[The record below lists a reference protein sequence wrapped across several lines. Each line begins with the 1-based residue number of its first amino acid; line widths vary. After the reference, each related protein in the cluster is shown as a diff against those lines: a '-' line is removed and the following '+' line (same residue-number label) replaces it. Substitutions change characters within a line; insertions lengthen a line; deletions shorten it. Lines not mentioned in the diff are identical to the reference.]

1 MGENEKFDSDFSNDK
16 IPISEEFWNYM
27 ENYWHNNRE
36 FPESTESSLSKKADL
51 VDGKVPSSQLPSYV
65 DDVLEFDSFGNLPNP
80 GEKGKIYLVTNDN
93 SQFRWSGSEYIQ
105 LNSDEFFMTTNTQQG
120 IYGTKEF
127 YTSGGSNNY
136 TSTTLRIA
144 GFTGNNA
151 IIGFNS
157 FGAGVGTVQFD
168 GGDYFFTSDD
178 ISGRAK
184 LIGGGFIK
192 DGYSDNSVLLAGGG
206 HKLLSDLE
214 TTHTHSYLLNDN
226 YYQYQDV
233 NNYLEE
239 GKMKFIPSVISTSP
253 NIFPTVHNAN
263 AIVSV
268 STWSDTAYGH
278 DLGFSGN
285 GNIYHRYKDTGGTYS
300 WHKVLTDF
308 NTDTTQFVTTN
319 TQQSISANKRF
330 LTQGGNGYLNN
341 SLSVYSNDGS
351 YPAMTFERSGDTPA
365 QMLFQNDTFY
375 FLNGANSDRFKIES
389 SGFIK
394 AGYNNEFILLAG
406 GDAKLISDFVA
417 SKIINGSYNAN
428 NLSTNSITYGYSV
441 ANAPTSASSHSFTT
455 LNLDTADQN
464 FKMQIGFD
472 GDTNEMFSR
481 TKSAGNWND
490 WVKYATTSQLSNY
503 VAKSGDTMTGG
514 LIVNSPDSIGSN
526 NLGALP
532 QNTKLFLANGNTLV
546 ANYGTVF
553 WTEGTGDGYIQ
564 QQRADGTAIAYRLN
578 LQPYGGQLFYGNNEV
593 ATVNQ
598 LFKNLLFVSDL
609 NLISESG
616 IYRQESPTSGFSYTT
631 TLNLN
636 SYDGRQQLTIERSG
650 GGMKF
655 RGTNTSSGNTNWSD
669 WKDVIHSSN
678 FSDYLNNS
686 SQLNSKVTNLEN
698 VIGIGFSSGN
708 ADLPPYFY
716 HPVNGYR
723 FLATQSW
730 VSSNYISTS
739 HISNTITV
747 TNIQQWNDI
756 YTYGIKV
763 NNVFSVNSG
772 QSLIIIDDYNGGDAG
787 LYDESYNKIVAG
799 KDNPEFLKYGS
810 TYGEWNG
817 INFNMA
823 SDLVSIGKPNSNAVD
838 KVQIAGDIS
847 VDALYYDNNDANLIL
862 NPLYDESGD
871 VRDSRNAHIYI
882 VTGNNVR
889 LPIKPILGQRIEV
902 FNNSDSTIGIEHDN
916 VGTLFY
922 LSAFKRI
929 TSIVYRRGF
938 VFDEEAVVAKNYEI

>member
-1 MGENEKFDSDFSNDK
+1 MEENEKFDSDFSNDK

-36 FPESTESSLSKKADL
+36 FPESTEASLSKKADL

-65 DDVLEFDSFGNLPNP
+65 DDVLEFDTFQNLPNT
-80 GEKGKIYLVTNDN
+80 GEKGKIYLITNDN

-105 LNSDEFFMTTNTQQG
+105 LNSDEFLMTTNTQQG
-120 IYGTKEF
+120 VYGTKEF

-233 NNYLEE
+233 NNYLEA
-239 GKMKFIPSVISTSP
+239 GKMKFIPSVMSASP
-253 NIFPTVHNAN
+253 NIFPTIHNAN

-268 STWSDTAYGH
+268 STWSDTSYGH

-308 NTDTTQFVTTN
+308 NTD
-319 TQQSISANKRF
+319 
-330 LTQGGNGYLNN
+330 
-341 SLSVYSNDGS
+341 LS
-351 YPAMTFERSGDTPA
+351 E
-365 QMLFQNDTFY
+365 
-375 FLNGANSDRFKIES
+375 
-389 SGFIK
+389 
-394 AGYNNEFILLAG
+394 
-406 GDAKLISDFVA
+406 FVA

-564 QQRADGTAIAYRLN
+564 QQRADGAAIAYRLN

-739 HISNTITV
+739 HIANTITL
-747 TNIQQWNDI
+747 TNIQQWNDT
-756 YTYGIKV
+756 YSYGIRT
-763 NNVFSVNSG
+763 NQQFTTTLNTGLLLADNYYG
-772 QSLIIIDDYNGGDAG
+772 QDTG
-787 LYDESYNKIVAG
+787 LVDGQEENFVAG
-799 KDNPEFLKYGS
+799 KLNGSPYYFYGS
-810 TYGEWNG
+810 NIGYYDGLNYNYEAG
-817 INFNMA
+817 IIT
-823 SDLVSIGKPNSNAVD
+823 IGKEVTNDED
-838 KVQIAGDIS
+838 KVQITGDIS

-929 TSIVYRRGF
+929 TGIVYRRGF
-938 VFDEEAVVAKNYEI
+938 VFDEEAVVAKKYEI